1 MLYFG
6 KISSYFFS
14 GGLKLAVSIG
24 LLTIAGC
31 THAQTVFDT
40 VYVADTLVKKD
51 STSYTHQR
59 LRAQQVINSY
69 SIIKIDSAAPLVET
83 DLAQKR
89 KLRNNQFVWND
100 RKYRSDT
107 TSGIKV
113 KRHSP
118 LYATLF
124 SLAVPG
130 LGQAYNRKYWKIPI
144 VYAGLG
150 GLGYALYYTTSNFY
164 GYRNAYRLQVDEDP
178 FTLGEFKGVT
188 EANELKTYRDYY
200 KRYVD
205 LTAILTGVWYAL
217 NLVDAAVDAHL
228 FEWNMKD
235 DIHLSW
241 QPTALPAYNQA
252 AVPGVRFSLS
262 F

>member
-1 MLYFG
+1 MKGWF
-6 KISSYFFS
+6 KFS
-14 GGLKLAVSIG
+14 LHMQAKKTARY
-24 LLTIAGC
+24 LLFTFWVLVFTEGY
-31 THAQTVFDT
+31 TQSVFDSVQVQT
-40 VYVADTLVKKD
+40 D
-51 STSYTHQR
+51 SITFSSGK
-59 LRAQQVINSY
+59 LRNGSTAM
-69 SIIKIDSAAPLVET
+69 IDSSTADSIVKATNTVT
-83 DLAQKR
+83 SDR
-89 KLRNNQFVWND
+89 KKIKNNQFVWND

-107 TSGIKV
+107 LSGIKV

-178 FTLGEFKGVT
+178 NTYGEYKGVNNS
-188 EANELKTYRDYY
+188 AELKSYRDYY

-228 FEWNMKD
+228 FDWNMKD

-241 QPTALPAYNQA
+241 RPVVLPSQNQA
-252 AVPGVRFSLS
+252 SVAPGVHINLS

>member
-1 MLYFG
+1 MLFLG
-6 KISSYFFS
+6 TRVAK
-14 GGLKLAVSIG
+14 
-24 LLTIAGC
+24 
-31 THAQTVFDT
+31 AQVVFDT
-40 VYVADTLVKKD
+40 VQVVDTIDRVDSIKSKKERFSSGAIILAD
-51 STSYTHQR
+51 STT
-59 LRAQQVINSY
+59 
-69 SIIKIDSAAPLVET
+69 KTDSDNAV
-83 DLAQKR
+83 KNHRR

-100 RKYRSDT
+100 RKYSADTSSD
-107 TSGIKV
+107 IKL

-150 GLGYALYYTTSNFY
+150 GLGYALYHTTSNFY
-164 GYRNAYRLQVDEDP
+164 GYRNAYRLQVDENP
-178 FTLGEFKGVT
+178 YTYGEYKGVSN
-188 EANELKTYRDYY
+188 AAELKSYRDYY

-228 FEWNMKD
+228 FDWNMKD

-241 QPTALPAYNQA
+241 QPAMLPAANQA
-252 AVPGVRFSLS
+252 SVPGVRLNLS